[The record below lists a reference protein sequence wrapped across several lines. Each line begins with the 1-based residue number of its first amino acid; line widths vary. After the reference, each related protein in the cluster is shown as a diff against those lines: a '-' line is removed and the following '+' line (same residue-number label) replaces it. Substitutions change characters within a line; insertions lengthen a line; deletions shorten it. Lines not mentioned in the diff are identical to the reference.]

1 MDSGFRG
8 STVAEISNQ
17 NAACIEKPMNRSFS
31 SNDSREA
38 NRFRSRSLRVA
49 ALSLGA
55 TAVAGEATASIISDL
70 SSAYSSGQTFSLDGT
85 AFSEIELVL
94 TGMAGML
101 DLSLDAPVAGMMG
114 DSSTLE
120 FAIFSSGGMMT
131 TNFLDA
137 LSASD
142 TVDGSLV
149 FASEAFLA
157 DNGVVNPS

>member
-1 MDSGFRG
+1 
-8 STVAEISNQ
+8 
-17 NAACIEKPMNRSFS
+17 
-31 SNDSREA
+31 
-38 NRFRSRSLRVA
+38 
-49 ALSLGA
+49 
-55 TAVAGEATASIISDL
+55 
-70 SSAYSSGQTFSLDGT
+70 
-85 AFSEIELVL
+85 
-94 TGMAGML
+94 ML

-120 FAIFSSGGMMT
+120 FAIFSSGGMMA